1 MAYCTA
7 ENVRVRL
14 PALAEDVDR
23 DAVIAEA
30 IAAAQAEVDSAL
42 VGRYTVPFDPVP
54 NIIVHITA
62 DLAAAWTLDTEF
74 SGGGEKQETRLS
86 DVLRKRAQR
95 RLMQIAEGTWRG
107 VNTLTSRDVIPGQV
121 ERVGRISTSS
131 GRPQFRDGSWIYG
144 PGGQG

>member
-7 ENVRVRL
+7 DNVRLRL
-14 PALAEDVDR
+14 PVLGNDVDR

-30 IAAAQAEVDSAL
+30 ISAAQAEVDGSLA
-42 VGRYTVPFDPVP
+42 GRYTVPFDPVP
-54 NIIVHITA
+54 DIITHITA

-74 SGGGEKQETRLS
+74 SGGGEQKETRLS
-86 DVLRKRAQR
+86 DTLRKRAQK
-95 RLMQIAEGTWRG
+95 RLLQIAEGNWRG
-107 VNTLTSRDVIPGQV
+107 TNTLVSRDTVPGQV

-131 GRPQFRDGSWIYG
+131 GRPQFLDGSWLYG